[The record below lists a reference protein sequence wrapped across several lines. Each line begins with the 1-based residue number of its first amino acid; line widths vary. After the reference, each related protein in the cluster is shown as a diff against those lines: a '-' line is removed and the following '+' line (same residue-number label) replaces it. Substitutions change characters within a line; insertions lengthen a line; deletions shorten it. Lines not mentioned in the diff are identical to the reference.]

1 MMTFTINQW
10 IIVGLVLLLGF
21 VLGFASRS
29 GGRRWRERYETEAE
43 HRSRIEAER
52 DALDSRIVAAND
64 RIAELE
70 RERPV
75 TAGLAPGGMAAA
87 VAGSDDLSL
96 IRGIG
101 RGGETRLNE
110 LGIHR
115 YRQLAELSDGEA
127 AALEGRL
134 GAEPGVIAREQW
146 REQATLLRDGKA
158 EEWRTQWHTP

>member
-1 MMTFTINQW
+1 MMAFTINQW
-10 IIVGLVLLLGF
+10 IILGLVLLLGF

-29 GGRRWRERYETEAE
+29 GGRRWRERYEAEAE
-43 HRSRIEAER
+43 QRSRIEAER
-52 DALDSRIVAAND
+52 EALDSRIAAAND

-70 RERPV
+70 RDRPI

-96 IRGIG
+96 IHGVG

-115 YRQLAELSDGEA
+115 YAQLAGLTDTDA

-134 GAEPGVIAREQW
+134 GAEPGLITREQW
-146 REQATLLRDGKA
+146 REQAALLRDGKA